1 MNIRIGSRSSNLALK
16 QVEISME
23 EIGIED
29 YVIEKIVTKGDK
41 QSKVISKTN
50 FIKDCSWSYGWTIR
64 RHCWDSR

>member
-29 YVIEKIVTKGDK
+29 YVIEKIITKEMK
-41 QSKVISKTN
+41 KVLKEERSLIN
-50 FIKDCSWSYGWTIR
+50 
-64 RHCWDSR
+64 